1 MVFLKGALGAGNR
14 AFENGA
20 GHGFNIGAAMLY
32 NIPAPLLKPRRVR
45 AQSSKS
51 QLVRRTLTTQ
61 HRGGNGFFVILVPH
75 FKFKFRPRFW
85 TYECKNRAPFLKP
98 IAYIYI
104 YIYAGELLV
113 CPPFGLSRVISLAT
127 TKVISLS
134 GGGPFSHNKNWG
146 FWGLLCWNLVQFG
159 GFLFPFFTHLSPFF
173 WWSFSNFPKPLF
185 LKRPFLNKHVKS
197 VFQKTL

>member
-1 MVFLKGALGAGNR
+1 MVFLKGGLGAGNR

-75 FKFKFRPRFW
+75 FNFKFRPRFW
-85 TYECKNRAPFLKP
+85 TYEYKNRAPFLKP

-104 YIYAGELLV
+104 YISAFRPICRLH
-113 CPPFGLSRVISLAT
+113 FRHFSGLRAAVPYRGMICASEGSAWW
-127 TKVISLS
+127 LS
-134 GGGPFSHNKNWG
+134 SF
-146 FWGLLCWNLVQFG
+146 
-159 GFLFPFFTHLSPFF
+159 FLFWAGLCTA
-173 WWSFSNFPKPLF
+173 
-185 LKRPFLNKHVKS
+185 
-197 VFQKTL
+197 

>member
-1 MVFLKGALGAGNR
+1 MVFLKGGLGAGNR

-75 FKFKFRPRFW
+75 FNFKFRPRFW
-85 TYECKNRAPFLKP
+85 TYEYKNRAPFLKP

-104 YIYAGELLV
+104 YVDGGGRPQGETSISFPSLIVKIGQEKPPKGWGFSCFQVSASFFCLPSSALVFLL
-113 CPPFGLSRVISLAT
+113 CLFWIAWSLKLSHRMRSLA
-127 TKVISLS
+127 II
-134 GGGPFSHNKNWG
+134 
-146 FWGLLCWNLVQFG
+146 
-159 GFLFPFFTHLSPFF
+159 
-173 WWSFSNFPKPLF
+173 
-185 LKRPFLNKHVKS
+185 
-197 VFQKTL
+197 